1 MPPAGDALLDRLS
14 RLLPEAEPT
23 ALAAELVR
31 LPSENPPG
39 DEARCLE
46 LLAAR
51 LAAWGWA
58 VERVLS
64 PAGRLNLAASLEFP
78 RPGPWLAMNGHL
90 DVVPAGDPATWSA
103 PPYAGQVRE
112 GRLYGRGAADMKAG
126 VAALVWGAR
135 LAQLAGQDLAGGL
148 LLHLVSDEE
157 NGGQEGSACLV
168 SPDRPQAAAAIVAE
182 PTGLNLVVAQRGAL
196 WTRLR
201 LLGRAGHG
209 ALSGQG
215 GNAIAALG
223 PLLTRLAQWRPAGEH
238 PLLGKA
244 GLNPGRVRGGERI
257 NQAPALCELEL
268 DLRYVPGQ
276 EPEALRRELA
286 ALAAEALAGSEVK
299 CELEPMLLAWPYVLD
314 PADPWL
320 RLVARCATQVR
331 GQAVKTRGIKGMTDA
346 RFYVERWGVPA
357 AVLGPGRGAQAH
369 GADEFVE
376 ISQVR
381 QAALIYA
388 LAAMHSLDGGGL
400 GQG

>member
-1 MPPAGDALLDRLS
+1 MPAGTNPLLQRLTG
-14 RLLPEAEPT
+14 LLPEAEPA

-39 DEARCLE
+39 DEAPCLE
-46 LLAAR
+46 ILADLLGG
-51 LAAWGWA
+51 WGWA

-64 PAGRLNLAASLEFP
+64 PAGRLNLAARLDCG
-78 RPGPWLAMNGHL
+78 RPGPWLALNGHL

-103 PPYAGQVRE
+103 PPYGGEIRD
-112 GRLYGRGAADMKAG
+112 GRLHGRGAADMKAG

-135 LAQLAGQDLAGGL
+135 LVQQSGRDLAGGL

-157 NGGQEGSACLV
+157 NGGQEGSARLV
-168 SPDRPQAAAAIVAE
+168 QPGRPQAAAAIVAE

-209 ALSGQG
+209 ALAG
-215 GNAIAALG
+215 GVNAITALG

-238 PLLGKA
+238 PLLGGA
-244 GLNPGRVRGGERI
+244 SLNPGRVRGGQRV
-257 NQAPALCELEL
+257 NQTPDLCELEL
-268 DLRYVPGQ
+268 DLRFVPGQ
-276 EPEALRRELA
+276 DPEALHQELA
-286 ALAAEALAGSEVK
+286 QLAAEALAGSEVR
-299 CELEPMLLAWPYVLD
+299 CVLEPMLLARPYVLD

-320 RLVARCATQVR
+320 GLVADCAAEAR
-331 GQAVKTRGIKGMTDA
+331 GRAVKTRGIKGMTDA
-346 RFYVERWGVPA
+346 RFYVERWDIPA

-369 GADEFVE
+369 GADEFVD

-388 LAAMHSLDGGGL
+388 LAAIRFLGGGE
-400 GQG
+400 G